1 MDVRNRRNLVLQLL
15 EQQGEVSVS
24 NISLSAG
31 VSEMTIRRDL
41 DALAQDG
48 LLKRVH
54 GGAIGVVSRS
64 YEPPFAA
71 RIERN
76 FELKRK
82 IGEAAASL
90 VGDGETLILDVGTTV
105 LETARAL
112 RSRHNLTVLTASIRA
127 MDLLAGGEGIQL
139 MSTGGVVRRGEMSL
153 VGDLA
158 ERAFDDLRF
167 DSFVM
172 GVGGIDLK
180 EGLTEF
186 NPEDARV
193 KKHAL
198 MSARRCIVVA
208 DHTKLGKIA
217 FSRIA
222 PLDRVDVL
230 VTDRRADSEILDGF
244 RSVDVEVVLA

>member
-1 MDVRNRRNLVLQLL
+1 MDVRSRRQFLLQLL

-24 NISLSAG
+24 RVSLSAG

-41 DALAQDG
+41 DALAQGG

-54 GGAIGVVSRS
+54 GGAIGLVSRS

-71 RIERN
+71 RVERN
-76 FELKRK
+76 SELKRR
-82 IGEAAASL
+82 IGEAAAAL
-90 VGDGETLILDVGTTV
+90 VGDGETLILDVGTTA

-127 MDLLAGGEGIQL
+127 MDLLANAEGIHL

-158 ERAFDDLRF
+158 ERAFDELRF

-186 NPEDARV
+186 NPDDARV

-198 MSARRCIVVA
+198 LSARRRIVVA
-208 DHTKLGKIA
+208 DHTKLGKVA

-230 VTDRRADSEILDGF
+230 VTDRQADPDLLDGI
-244 RSVDVEVVLA
+244 RSVDVEVVMV

>member
-1 MDVRNRRNLVLQLL
+1 MLELL

-24 NISLSAG
+24 KVSLSAG

-41 DALAQDG
+41 DALAEGG

-54 GGAIGVVSRS
+54 GGAISLVSRG

-71 RIERN
+71 RTERN
-76 FELKRK
+76 HEVKRR
-82 IGEAAASL
+82 IGEAAAGL
-90 VGDGETLILDVGTTV
+90 IGDGETLILDVGTTV

-112 RSRHNLTVLTASIRA
+112 RGRHNLTILTASIRA
-127 MDLLAGGEGIQL
+127 MDLLASGEGIQL
-139 MSTGGVVRRGEMSL
+139 MSTGGLVRRGEMSL

-158 ERAFDDLRF
+158 ERAFEDLRF

-172 GVGGIDLK
+172 GVGGIDLH

-186 NPEDARV
+186 NSDDARV

-198 MSARRCIVVA
+198 KSARRCIVVA
-208 DHTKLGKIA
+208 DHTKIGKVA

-230 VTDRRADSEILDGF
+230 VTDQGADADVLEGF
-244 RSVDVEVVLA
+244 RSADVEVVMV

>member
-1 MDVRNRRNLVLQLL
+1 MDVRNRRQLVLQLL
-15 EQQGEVSVS
+15 EQEGEVSVS
-24 NISLSAG
+24 KVSLSAG

-41 DALAQDG
+41 DALARGG

-54 GGAIGVVSRS
+54 GGAISLVSRS

-71 RIERN
+71 RMERN

-82 IGEAAASL
+82 IGEAAAGL

-112 RSRHNLTVLTASIRA
+112 RCRHNLTVLTASIRA
-127 MDLLAGGEGIQL
+127 MDLLASGDGIQL
-139 MSTGGVVRRGEMSL
+139 ISTGGVVRPGEMSL

-172 GVGGIDLK
+172 GVGGIDLE

-208 DHTKLGKIA
+208 DHTKLGKVA

-230 VTDRRADSEILDGF
+230 VTDQEAEPEVLDGF
-244 RSVDVEVVLA
+244 RSVDVEVVVV

>member
-1 MDVRNRRNLVLQLL
+1 MDVRNRRQLVLQLL

-24 NISLSAG
+24 KVSLSAG

-41 DALAQDG
+41 DALARGG

-54 GGAIGVVSRS
+54 GGAISLVSRS

-71 RIERN
+71 RMERN

-82 IGEAAASL
+82 IGEAAAGL

-112 RSRHNLTVLTASIRA
+112 RCRHNLTVLTASIRA
-127 MDLLAGGEGIQL
+127 MDLLASGDGIQL
-139 MSTGGVVRRGEMSL
+139 ISTGGVVRPGEMSL

-172 GVGGIDLK
+172 GVGGIDLT

-208 DHTKLGKIA
+208 DHTKLGKVA

-230 VTDRRADSEILDGF
+230 VTDQEAEPEVLDGF
-244 RSVDVEVVLA
+244 RSVDVEVVVV

>member
-1 MDVRNRRNLVLQLL
+1 M
-15 EQQGEVSVS
+15 
-24 NISLSAG
+24 
-31 VSEMTIRRDL
+31 
-41 DALAQDG
+41 
-48 LLKRVH
+48 
-54 GGAIGVVSRS
+54 
-64 YEPPFAA
+64 
-71 RIERN
+71 ERN

-90 VGDGETLILDVGTTV
+90 IGEGETLILDVGTTV

-112 RSRHNLTVLTASIRA
+112 RCRHNLTVLTASIRA
-127 MDLLAGGEGIQL
+127 MDLLASGEGIQL

-172 GVGGIDLK
+172 GVGGIDLL
-180 EGLTEF
+180 EGVTEF

-208 DHTKLGKIA
+208 DHTKLGKVA

-230 VTDRRADSEILDGF
+230 VTDRQADSEVLDGF
-244 RSVDVEVVLA
+244 RSVDVEVVLV